1 MGGAGAITFPSDLV
15 RQQWGLA
22 VWVLKQVAECGAD
35 EIGGSS
41 GDLDGFYAGMLTGGN
56 SKAGDRQVKSFGKQ
70 AEAGLVGPTI
80 YWRGVYPEP
89 QDTVGFADDRFAGCL
104 RLKMGTKGGGLAL
117 LPNQN
122 HQRSL
127 EANSRREGTS
137 HCWINWHARI
147 ATMGEISIPNR
158 HGGSNF

>member
-1 MGGAGAITFPSDLV
+1 ML
-15 RQQWGLA
+15 Q
-22 VWVLKQVAECGAD
+22 QVAECGAD

-56 SKAGDRQVKSFGKQ
+56 SKAGDRQVKSLGKQ

-80 YWRGVYPEP
+80 YWRGVYPEL